1 MPKRKQFLSQLH
13 GINMIKPSDMI
24 INQIK
29 ILITDGVLKSGD
41 VLPSERKL
49 SERFGVGRGHV
60 REAIQ
65 RLEFFGVVETVP
77 QSGTRIA
84 SLGIKTLQGLVS
96 NIIDLEK
103 DDFLALFETRCFLE
117 VFATR
122 LTARRASRDDFK
134 HLMATHHEF
143 ESCVQAGESGL
154 EEDLLFHLL
163 ISELS
168 RNSSLHSLISYI
180 TPDVLRFSKKH
191 GTCRDGRFYKA
202 LQEHKKILDALL
214 ARDEE
219 MAAQAMRDHLDKSL
233 EQLNSLARI
242 WQAQQ
247 LNFAGPS

>member
-1 MPKRKQFLSQLH
+1 MPNRKKFLNQLH
-13 GINMIKPSDMI
+13 GIDMVKPRDLI
-24 INQIK
+24 INQLK
-29 ILITDGVLKSGD
+29 ILIMDGVLKPGD

-49 SERFGVGRGHV
+49 CERFGVGRGQV

-65 RLEFFGVVETVP
+65 RLEFFGIVETIP

-96 NIIDLEK
+96 NIIELEK

-122 LTARRASRDDFK
+122 LTTRRASQDDFK
-134 HLMATHHEF
+134 HLIATHNEF

-154 EEDLLFHLL
+154 EEDLLFHLR
-163 ISELS
+163 ISELCG
-168 RNSSLHSLISYI
+168 NSSLHSLISYI

-191 GTCRDGRFYKA
+191 STCRDGRFYKA
-202 LQEHKKILDALL
+202 LQEHKTILDALIT
-214 ARDEE
+214 RNEE
-219 MAAQAMRDHLDKSL
+219 MAAQAMRDHLDKTL

-247 LNFAGPS
+247 FSLTGRF